1 MLKQKHEK
9 QLKSLCIHDFPHHHF
24 LSHFALQ
31 IHSLKTFNQVLVG
44 YELDAAHLYII
55 IFHLFGLMSDTLQT
69 QMK

>member
-1 MLKQKHEK
+1 LKHSANFCFTS
-9 QLKSLCIHDFPHHHF
+9 SL
-24 LSHFALQ
+24 STFALQ

-55 IFHLFGLMSDTLQT
+55 IFHIFGLDVRRTFQA